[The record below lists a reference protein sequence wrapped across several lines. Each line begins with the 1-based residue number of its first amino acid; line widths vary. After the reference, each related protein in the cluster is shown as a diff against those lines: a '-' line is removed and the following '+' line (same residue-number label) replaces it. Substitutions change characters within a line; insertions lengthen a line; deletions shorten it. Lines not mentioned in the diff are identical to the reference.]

1 MPLNKFVFKPGI
13 MREGTAYDNEG
24 GWFDTNLVRFN
35 AGRPEKIGGW
45 RKDTPNSFLGTCRA
59 LHSWVSLNGSKFLGL
74 GTHLKYYIN
83 EGDNFN
89 DVTPIRATTTDG
101 ITFSATDGSSTI
113 TATDS
118 SHGAVQGDFVTIS
131 GASSLGGNITA
142 AVLNQ
147 EYQIATIV
155 NANSYTIEAKDT
167 SDATVTAN
175 ASDTNNGGSSVV

>member
-45 RKDTPNSFLGTCRA
+45 RKDNQNSFLGTCRA
-59 LHSWVSLNGSKFLGL
+59 LHSWVALNGSKFLGL

-89 DVTPIRATTTDG
+89 DVTL
-101 ITFSATDGSSTI
+101 
-113 TATDS
+113 
-118 SHGAVQGDFVTIS
+118 
-131 GASSLGGNITA
+131 SLIH
-142 AVLNQ
+142 
-147 EYQIATIV
+147 I
-155 NANSYTIEAKDT
+155 
-167 SDATVTAN
+167 
-175 ASDTNNGGSSVV
+175 

>member
-45 RKDTPNSFLGTCRA
+45 RKDSQSSFLGTCRA
-59 LHSWVSLNGSKFLGL
+59 LHSWVALNGSKFLGL

-89 DVTPIRATTTDG
+89 DVTPIRATTTNG
-101 ITFSATDGSSTI
+101 ITFSGGGPLFLPLIAIFKLFYCFTNKFSR
-113 TATDS
+113 
-118 SHGAVQGDFVTIS
+118 
-131 GASSLGGNITA
+131 SLF
-142 AVLNQ
+142 
-147 EYQIATIV
+147 
-155 NANSYTIEAKDT
+155 
-167 SDATVTAN
+167 
-175 ASDTNNGGSSVV
+175 